1 MIDCHACSMAP
12 GEACRYHQLA
22 EYAPTLFAAME
33 AAEEKFAC
41 RTEGGAEVGARLE
54 CCEAMKRAQE
64 GGTDNEGYG
73 SAVWEERGPT
83 RVIWAA
89 GSGLP
94 DISLCP
100 WCGERGRE
108 AL

>member
-1 MIDCHACSMAP
+1 MIDCHACSMAT

-33 AAEEKFAC
+33 AAEEKFSC
-41 RTEGGAEVGARLE
+41 RTEGGSAVGAKLE
-54 CCEAMKRAQE
+54 CCEAMKSAQE
-64 GGTDNEGYG
+64 DGTG
-73 SAVWEERGPT
+73 GPT

-100 WCGERGRE
+100 WCGKQVRE
-108 AL
+108 SMQ